1 MVIGDQGYDSNKI
14 RKMLSQQGIP
24 PRRSRKKPVH
34 YNKGSYRK
42 RHKIE
47 TLFSRQKDWR
57 PIATR
62 YDGCA
67 HVFRTTGVTLNRSA
81 SDPITV
87 TEVPGPDHSE
97 SYTLV
102 MTAQPTGGDLTIAV
116 ASSDPTAA
124 TVSPATFT
132 FTPSNWNTPQT
143 VTVIGVD
150 DGVDQSG
157 NRTVTVTHT
166 TTSDNGQYRS
176 LAISHVLAT
185 VVDNDM
191 EVSINR

>member
-1 MVIGDQGYDSNKI
+1 M
-14 RKMLSQQGIP
+14 
-24 PRRSRKKPVH
+24 
-34 YNKGSYRK
+34 
-42 RHKIE
+42 
-47 TLFSRQKDWR
+47 
-57 PIATR
+57 
-62 YDGCA
+62 
-67 HVFRTTGVTLNRSA
+67 
-81 SDPITV
+81 